1 VSAGGDII
9 EFGRFQVHRRN
20 RTLLADGQKL
30 DLGARAVEVLLAL
43 IDAGGKVVTK
53 DELLTRV
60 WSGFIVEEN
69 NLHVQISI
77 LRRALGAD
85 ADLVRTVPRHGYRFS
100 GHVRAATKSASAAHV
115 GPEPAVSSASNLP
128 IPLGELIGRE
138 ADLPQVVEAQTS
150 HRLLTLT
157 GPGGIGKT
165 SLALAAARCLVDH
178 YPDGVWLADLATLA
192 DPGLVLSAIAAALD
206 LSQLPS
212 PLLPEHVVRSLGSRR
227 LLLVLDNC
235 EHLIEPVAHI
245 AEALLQ
251 GAPHLQILA
260 TSREPLRAAGEC
272 IYSVPALAVP
282 GEEITDTETQ
292 LGHSAMRLFV
302 ARGRLGGA
310 RGQLDDVNVRTI
322 AGICW
327 RLDGIPLAI
336 ELAAARAVAL
346 GVRGVADGLD
356 DRFRLLAGGLR
367 TALPRHQT
375 LRATLDWS
383 YELLSENE
391 RAGLRRLAIFPGGF
405 ELEAARAIMTTTDGE
420 EPNVLDSLADLIA
433 KSLVTRDSTNV
444 GIRYRLLD
452 TTRAYALE
460 KLVQGGAFD
469 AVARRHADYYLDL
482 FEGAEVE
489 AETRPTDEWLAD
501 YGPRIDNVRAAL
513 DWAFSPGG
521 DVSIGVALTAAA
533 IPLWIHLSLME
544 ECRGR
549 VERALAAI
557 AAGAGGDARCEMQL
571 HVALA
576 QSLRYSRGTGFS
588 EIGAAGTRALEI
600 AESLGNAEYQLRSL
614 WCLWGFRFNSGQH
627 CLALTLAQKF
637 YTVTATRPDP
647 IDRLIGE
654 RMIGTSQYY
663 LGELPSARHYIERV
677 LAHSVAPA
685 LKSEIAGFVGDA
697 RVSALAYLARILW
710 MQGLPDQAMRTAE
723 RCAADARASNHA
735 ISLGLAL
742 VVAAYPVSLWVGDLA
757 AAEHYVEMLLDHSTR
772 HELGRWHVSGRC
784 YEGMLVIQRGDVNT
798 GLRML
803 RATFGEPAAAGLAP
817 RLISFLVAAA
827 SGHAG
832 QIADGLPEIEE
843 AIMRSERTEERWLVA
858 ELLRVKGELLLLRSG
873 TGAAAAEDHF
883 RQALDWA
890 RRQGALAW
898 ELRAATSLAR
908 LLSDRGR
915 SADATALLQP
925 VYDRFTE
932 GFATADLKAAKA
944 LLDDLSSFKR
954 LCCNRQ
960 GGLAQHAIHRGD
972 VFAVAIDPVAQVGF
986 KGLQG
991 GLGLPLD

>member
-1 VSAGGDII
+1 MSAGGEII
-9 EFGRFQVHRRN
+9 EFGRFRLQRRN

-53 DELLTRV
+53 DELLDRV

-69 NLHVQISI
+69 NLHVQISM

-85 ADLVRTVPRHGYRFS
+85 ADLVGTMPRHGYRFT
-100 GHVRAATKSASAAHV
+100 GHVMATTRAASAMHV
-115 GPEPAVSSASNLP
+115 APGPAVSSASNLP

-138 ADLPQVVEAQTS
+138 ADLPQVVELQTS

-165 SLALAAARCLVDH
+165 SLALAAARRLVDH
-178 YPDGVWLADLATLA
+178 YPDGVRLADLATLA
-192 DPGLVLSAIAAALD
+192 DPGLILPAIAAALD

-245 AEALLQ
+245 AEALLH
-251 GAPHLQILA
+251 GAPHLRILA
-260 TSREPLRAAGEC
+260 TSREPLRARGEC
-272 IYSVPALAVP
+272 VYPVPALAVP
-282 GEEITDTETQ
+282 GDEVTDTETQ
-292 LGHSAMRLFV
+292 LGHSAVRLFV
-302 ARGRLGGA
+302 ARA
-310 RGQLDDVNVRTI
+310 RVADARQPSLDASAEIIT
-322 AGICW
+322 GICR

-336 ELAAARAVAL
+336 ELAAARAAAL

-383 YELLSENE
+383 YGLLSENE
-391 RAGLRRLAIFPGGF
+391 RTGLRRLAIFPGGF

-420 EPNVLDSLADLIA
+420 GPDVPDSLADLIL
-433 KSLVTRDSTNV
+433 KSLVTRDGTDA

-452 TTRAYALE
+452 TTRSYALE
-460 KLVQGGAFD
+460 KLAESGDWGAT
-469 AVARRHADYYLDL
+469 ARRHAEYYAHL
-482 FEGAEVE
+482 FGRAEAE
-489 AETRPTDEWLAD
+489 WETRPTAEWLGD
-501 YGPRIDNVRAAL
+501 YGRQIDNLRAAL

-533 IPLWIHLSLME
+533 APVWIHLSLME

-549 VERALAAI
+549 VEQALAAI
-557 AAGAGGDARCEMQL
+557 AAGAGGDARREMQL

-576 QSLRYSRGTGFS
+576 QSLLYNRSATVS
-588 EIGAAGTRALEI
+588 EIGAAWAKALEL
-600 AESLGNAEYQLRSL
+600 AESLGNAEYQLRALRGL
-614 WCLWGFRFNSGQH
+614 WAFRFNVGQH
-627 CLALTLAQKF
+627 CVALTLAQRF
-637 YTVTATRPDP
+637 YTLAATRPDP
-647 IDRLIGE
+647 SDCLIGE

-663 LGELPSARHYIERV
+663 LGELPSARRHIDRV
-677 LAHSVAPA
+677 LADSVAA
-685 LKSEIAGFVGDA
+685 AQNSEIARFEGDVRVGT
-697 RVSALAYLARILW
+697 RAYLARILW
-710 MQGLPDQAMRTAE
+710 LQGVPDQAMRTAE
-723 RCAADARASNHA
+723 RCVAEARATNHA
-735 ISLGLAL
+735 ISLSLAL
-742 VVAAYPVSLWVGDLA
+742 VVAACPVALWVGDLA
-757 AAEHYVEMLLDHSTR
+757 AAEHYVEMLLDNSTR
-772 HELGRWHVSGRC
+772 HALTRWGVFGRC
-784 YEGMLVIQRGDVNT
+784 YQGMLVIQRGDLKH
-798 GLRML
+798 GLRLL
-803 RATFGEPAAAGLAP
+803 RAAFDEPAAAGSAP

-843 AIMRSERTEERWLVA
+843 AIMRSEHTEERWLIA
-858 ELLRVKGELLLLRSG
+858 ELLRVKGELLLVRG
-873 TGAAAAEDHF
+873 VPGAAATAEGHF
-883 RQALDWA
+883 RRALDLA
-890 RRQGALAW
+890 LRQGALSW

-908 LLSDRGR
+908 LLRDRGR

-932 GFATADLKAAKA
+932 EFATADLIAAKA
-944 LLDDLSSFKR
+944 LLDDLS
-954 LCCNRQ
+954 
-960 GGLAQHAIHRGD
+960 
-972 VFAVAIDPVAQVGF
+972 
-986 KGLQG
+986 
-991 GLGLPLD
+991 